1 MLQSCTLTQGLPRL
15 DFYFKKNPAT
25 IFSETSHMAVP
36 AEKMWGQCDD
46 NQHVWMLKALQYTI
60 PAVETS
66 TDSRDHQL
74 LF

>member
-1 MLQSCTLTQGLPRL
+1 
-15 DFYFKKNPAT
+15 
-25 IFSETSHMAVP
+25 MAVP
-36 AEKMWGQCDD
+36 AEKMWGRCDD
-46 NQHVWMLKALQYTI
+46 NPHVWMLKALQYTI